1 MLVAKT
7 LLTVREGD
15 LLSLTVTPGDGGGH
29 LASGEDETREIWMT
43 VTKISTSTGGRR
55 QLEGESNGLRVQ
67 LIDQGRGLQ
76 GARLG
81 VAGPVLAR
89 GTTSPKDRWIESL
102 RGWRD
107 VMSRPDDLERGV
119 LSSVTRVAVVAS
131 LDRLE
136 QALEQDHRPW
146 TTGLSSPTRRAVIVD
161 PVESATQ
168 TAGELLALLKGK
180 RDVVLC
186 QLHAG
191 WLSPDQQPIFTSPWA
206 LAMLKR
212 CVEDPR
218 IDFLM
223 SESDDV
229 EAHAGISVVLYR
241 AAETGAT
248 SESTLRDASRARRV
262 DPALAARTVAALGA
276 QADCPAVTPYERVL
290 VGMALGYSERDVAY
304 HHKNEGGAFSAM
316 YFARARRTLGVA
328 ESVAVADAGM
338 PRVAKKPP
346 ATTTPAETPAA
357 APAISEAPEED
368 EAGEKRGQAVGE

>member
-1 MLVAKT
+1 
-7 LLTVREGD
+7 
-15 LLSLTVTPGDGGGH
+15 
-29 LASGEDETREIWMT
+29 
-43 VTKISTSTGGRR
+43 
-55 QLEGESNGLRVQ
+55 
-67 LIDQGRGLQ
+67 
-76 GARLG
+76 
-81 VAGPVLAR
+81 
-89 GTTSPKDRWIESL
+89 
-102 RGWRD
+102 
-107 VMSRPDDLERGV
+107 
-119 LSSVTRVAVVAS
+119 
-131 LDRLE
+131 
-136 QALEQDHRPW
+136 
-146 TTGLSSPTRRAVIVD
+146 
-161 PVESATQ
+161 
-168 TAGELLALLKGK
+168 
-180 RDVVLC
+180 
-186 QLHAG
+186 
-191 WLSPDQQPIFTSPWA
+191 
-206 LAMLKR
+206 MLKK
-212 CVEDPR
+212 CVEDPC
-218 IDFLM
+218 INFEM

-248 SESTLRDASRARRV
+248 SESPSDASRTRSV

-346 ATTTPAETPAA
+346 ATTTTAETPAA

>member
-1 MLVAKT
+1 
-7 LLTVREGD
+7 
-15 LLSLTVTPGDGGGH
+15 
-29 LASGEDETREIWMT
+29 
-43 VTKISTSTGGRR
+43 
-55 QLEGESNGLRVQ
+55 
-67 LIDQGRGLQ
+67 
-76 GARLG
+76 
-81 VAGPVLAR
+81 
-89 GTTSPKDRWIESL
+89 
-102 RGWRD
+102 
-107 VMSRPDDLERGV
+107 
-119 LSSVTRVAVVAS
+119 
-131 LDRLE
+131 
-136 QALEQDHRPW
+136 
-146 TTGLSSPTRRAVIVD
+146 LSSPTRRAVIVD

-180 RDVVLC
+180 RDVALC

-206 LAMLKR
+206 LAMLKK
-212 CVEDPR
+212 CVEDPC
-218 IDFLM
+218 INFEM

-248 SESTLRDASRARRV
+248 KRSV

-346 ATTTPAETPAA
+346 ATTTTAETPRNP

>member
-107 VMSRPDDLERGV
+107 MTSRPDDLERGV

-131 LDRLE
+131 LDRLD

-191 WLSPDQQPIFTSPWA
+191 WLPPDAQPVLKSPWA
-206 LAMLKR
+206 LTMLKR
-212 CVEDPR
+212 CVEDPD
-218 IDFLM
+218 IEFEM
-223 SESDDV
+223 SVSDDV

-241 AAETGAT
+241 
-248 SESTLRDASRARRV
+248 RDAPGAGARERARAV
-262 DPALAARTVAALGA
+262 DPALAARVVAGLGA

-290 VGMALGYSERDVAY
+290 VGLALGYSERDVAY
-304 HHKNEGGAFSAM
+304 HHKNEGGAFSAV